1 MLYRVPPG
9 TGPAAVATARKAG
22 KMIRATLVAFAL
34 LSAAPA
40 PVVGQPTPFDPAEE
54 EEALQ
59 VVAVLVVHA
68 RECSNNREYKQ
79 NAETMRQSFSQKFP
93 RLERLLAQANAYRV
107 MVGDPKFCQDAAV
120 MLDELAQKPR

>member
-9 TGPAAVATARKAG
+9 RPAAVATARKAG

-79 NAETMRQSFSQKFP
+79 KAETMRHNFSQKFP
-93 RLERLLAQANAYRV
+93 QLERLVAQANAYRV
-107 MVGDPKFCQDAAV
+107 MVGDSKFCQDAVV

>member
-22 KMIRATLVAFAL
+22 KMIRATLVALAL
-34 LSAAPA
+34 LSAAA
-40 PVVGQPTPFDPAEE
+40 ATVVGQPTPFDPAEE

-79 NAETMRQSFSQKFP
+79 KAETMRQSFTQKFP
-93 RLERLLAQANAYRV
+93 QLERLVAQANAYRV
-107 MVGDPKFCQDAAV
+107 MVGDPKFCQDVAV